1 MRRFKIPLALG
12 VCLIALISH
21 TTVLAA
27 DNWVSVRTKNFL
39 LVGNADEKS
48 IKQVGLK
55 LEQFREVFTYLFP
68 ALKFNTPVPTTV
80 VVFKNDSAYGP
91 FKPKPNTAGHFQPGP
106 DVNYIALSTEVRG
119 EQDAYSI
126 IFHEYTHLL
135 IENTF
140 ENAPVW
146 FNEGLAEYYSTFSIT
161 DDQNVVVGNPVSGHV
176 HLLREKK
183 MLPLRTL
190 FEVDYKSPHYNE
202 KNKLSIFYA
211 QSWALMHYLII
222 GKDGKAAPLGK
233 FMELLASNVPMDQAF
248 QQAFAIPIDEM
259 EKELRNYIKQDRYNI
274 SKGHFAKKLEL
285 DTTTISMPLTEAEA
299 HAYLGDLLAHS
310 NRPEA
315 HTYLQ
320 RALKLDPN
328 LAMAHASLGMAYFR
342 EGRTTQALTSLERAV
357 EANSKNYLIHYY
369 YAYALSRPGPDDRP
383 PTAGYR
389 PEVAAKIREH
399 LEKAIALRPDF
410 PEPYNL
416 LAFLTLS
423 TGEKLNEVTE
433 SLKRVFAASP
443 GRHDTA
449 FMLAQLLLRKSE
461 FKTARELLE
470 QVKKSNADEGTRKH
484 AESLLVQIG
493 GIEQEVTRYEGLMKA
508 AAEKQ
513 AEEEKEEEASAPPKN
528 NPPPAV
534 SYGSQTDNFPKP
546 APPTDPSFYLR
557 EVLRKPAT
565 GETQLEAVLQKIECD
580 AKGLVFVVQTPSGL
594 LRLRTAS
601 FDDIELTTYDTSV
614 QGDISCGVRK
624 PENKVIV
631 CYTPN
636 ADRRIKADG
645 ILKSIEFVPT
655 DFKLKPAQ

>member
-1 MRRFKIPLALG
+1 MRRFTIPLALG

-21 TTVLAA
+21 NSVLAA

-48 IKQVGLK
+48 IRKVGLK
-55 LEQFREVFTYLFP
+55 LEQFRQVFTYLFP

-161 DDQNVVVGNPVSGHV
+161 DDQNVVVGNVVSGHI
-176 HLLREKK
+176 HLLRDNK
-183 MLPLRTL
+183 MLPLKTL
-190 FEVDYKSPHYNE
+190 FEIDYKSPHYNE
-202 KNKLSIFYA
+202 KNKKSIFYA
-211 QSWALMHYLII
+211 QSWALMHYLIV
-222 GKDGKAAPLGK
+222 GKEGKGAPLGK
-233 FMELLASNVPMDQAF
+233 FMELLASNTPMEQAF
-248 QQAFAIPIDEM
+248 QQAFGIPIDEM
-259 EKELRNYIKQDRYNI
+259 EKELRNYVKQDRYVA

-285 DTTTISMPLTEAEA
+285 DTTTVTTPLTEAEA

-310 NRPEA
+310 NRAEA

-328 LAMAHASLGMAYFR
+328 LPMAHAALGMAYFR
-342 EGRTTQALTSLERAV
+342 EGRTTQARASLERAV
-357 EANSKNYLIHYY
+357 ETNPNNFLIHYY
-369 YAYALSRPGPDDRP
+369 YAFALSRSGPDDRP
-383 PTAGYR
+383 PPTGYR
-389 PEVAAKIREH
+389 PEVAAKIRAH

-433 SLKRVFAASP
+433 SLRRVFAASP

-470 QVKKSNADEGTRKH
+470 QVKKSNADEFTRQH
-484 AESLLVQIG
+484 AETLLVQVRG
-493 GIEQEVTRYEGLMKA
+493 LEEEVARYEGLKKA
-508 AAEKQ
+508 AVVKEAE
-513 AEEEKEEEASAPPKN
+513 EEEKENSAPTKN
-528 NPPPAV
+528 NPPPV
-534 SYGSQTDNFPKP
+534 VTYGSQIDNFPKP
-546 APPTDPSFYLR
+546 APVSDPSFYLR
-557 EVLRKPAT
+557 EVLRKPAA
-565 GETQLEAVLQKIECD
+565 GETQLEGVLQKIECVG
-580 AKGLVFVVQTPSGL
+580 KGLVFVVQTPSGL

-636 ADRRIKADG
+636 ADKRLKVDG
-645 ILKSIEFVPT
+645 ILKSIEFVPA